1 MHQAAIQLGL
11 RPLHEFRVFVSG
23 SLESVCCISS
33 FGRLFVFCSWFFFS
47 GSNVLRNDSASHCV
61 LDHELVVLKAMMTFV
76 RREEQVLGGVMG
88 FGNSN
93 VSSACADSGAFL
105 HDV

>member
-1 MHQAAIQLGL
+1 
-11 RPLHEFRVFVSG
+11 VFVLSPLSAFFLSSVPGFFLG
-23 SLESVCCISS
+23 SK
-33 FGRLFVFCSWFFFS
+33 
-47 GSNVLRNDSASHCV
+47 VLRNDSASHCV
-61 LDHELVVLKAMMTFV
+61 LDHELAVLKAMMTFV

-93 VSSACADSGAFL
+93 VSSTCADSGAFL